1 MSWQPDIGAEITRK
15 AISGAS
21 GRSQLRSTPGASNVQ
36 EAIFKSQLQKSK
48 SKPASPK
55 PVSSSTRQSL
65 TEGAIT
71 ASKAQKAEQGAA
83 ITRKAIGA
91 TVPAAVGT
99 GYAEMLMDS
108 YSGLR
113 NPSAGNTYDV
123 PTEFNKEDF
132 KGRIIEQS
140 IWDNRGTGGRHPDAA
155 PLKGKGEGGGSESA
169 PPERSA
175 LDRSKGTQ
183 TSPAGNGGGINQD
196 RLNDFAGLLGSNYG
210 ISFNNGFQSNDLPGM
225 DMDAVKGIGA
235 AAASGAQPTAKGDS
249 KAGAIGLGTY
259 AASED
264 YVKSL
269 QPDNPQAGTSSI
281 PDEAEIKSSVPVGL
295 RARNNRDGLGVDD
308 RFAAGMVDET
318 PAASGISD
326 RSRAFLDY
334 DGPGG
339 SLMAL
344 RAAEASQGYIRQ
356 GGKNYGITGTGEG
369 GKREFTEFNDDGR
382 RALVKDGNSSIDH
395 PFMDQYA
402 VKPAAEAPPTPDVA
416 QSPEIGY
423 TTKMDLDPQSK
434 QHSAEDVNFG
444 VGDATFDQLED
455 FESNTE
461 KITIDPIDW
470 MNMYRGKK

>member
-1 MSWQPDIGAEITRK
+1 
-15 AISGAS
+15 
-21 GRSQLRSTPGASNVQ
+21 
-36 EAIFKSQLQKSK
+36 
-48 SKPASPK
+48 
-55 PVSSSTRQSL
+55 
-65 TEGAIT
+65 
-71 ASKAQKAEQGAA
+71 
-83 ITRKAIGA
+83 
-91 TVPAAVGT
+91 
-99 GYAEMLMDS
+99 ML
-108 YSGLR
+108 
-113 NPSAGNTYDV
+113 
-123 PTEFNKEDF
+123 
-132 KGRIIEQS
+132 
-140 IWDNRGTGGRHPDAA
+140 TGGRHPDAA
-155 PLKGKGEGGGSESA
+155 PLKGKGGGGGEAA

-196 RLNDFAGLLGSNYG
+196 ALNDFAGLLGSKYG
-210 ISFNNGFQSNDLPGM
+210 ITFNNGFQSNDLPGM

-235 AAASGAQPTAKGDS
+235 ATASGARPTAKGDAN
-249 KAGAIGLGTY
+249 AGAIGVGTY

-269 QPDNPQAGTSSI
+269 QPDNPQAGTSPI

-295 RARNNRDGLGVDD
+295 RSRNNRDGLGVDD

-334 DGPGG
+334 DGPGD

-395 PFMDQYA
+395 SFMDQYGI
-402 VKPAAEAPPTPDVA
+402 KQEPEAPPTPDVA

-423 TTKMDLDPQSK
+423 TTKLDLDPMSK
-434 QHSAEDVNFG
+434 QHSAEEVNFG
-444 VGDATFDQLED
+444 VGDATFEQLED
-455 FESNTE
+455 VESNAE
-461 KITIDPIDW
+461 KMTIAPIDW